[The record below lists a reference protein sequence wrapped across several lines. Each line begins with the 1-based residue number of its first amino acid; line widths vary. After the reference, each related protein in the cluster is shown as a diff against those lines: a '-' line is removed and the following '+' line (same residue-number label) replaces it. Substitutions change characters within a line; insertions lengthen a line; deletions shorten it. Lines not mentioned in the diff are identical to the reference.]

1 MAAPNQLE
9 GHGLVSVQTET
20 ADDHRPFPAFQHGQR
35 LHPFRQ
41 CRLCLHTQKRTEA
54 DLMKVAGEHG
64 GQNHGEPP
72 GQPDGKGG
80 IVEISPHSGRPT
92 SGLAIP
98 ILSN

>member
-1 MAAPNQLE
+1 
-9 GHGLVSVQTET
+9 
-20 ADDHRPFPAFQHGQR
+20 
-35 LHPFRQ
+35 
-41 CRLCLHTQKRTEA
+41 
-54 DLMKVAGEHG
+54 MKVAGEHG